1 MTWLGP
7 PGPTP
12 DPTLEGRLM
21 AGLIPLK
28 LLPIKSRDLI
38 VLLLVLEVF
47 GTICLLKKVELPW
60 SLLH

>member
-47 GTICLLKKVELPW
+47 STICHFEK
-60 SLLH
+60 SI